1 MEDAPQGAEGNKVM
15 KGEEMFEVL
24 TDGTPTVLRK
34 QIIILETK
42 VIMRQEQME
51 ALKRNVL
58 EQMKDGVVML
68 PNYVEAKVAD
78 ADTIAL
84 PINCDNK

>member
-1 MEDAPQGAEGNKVM
+1 M

-24 TDGTPTVLRK
+24 TDGMPTVLRK

-42 VIMRQEQME
+42 IIMRREQME

-58 EQMKDGVVML
+58 EQMQDGVVLL

-78 ADTIAL
+78 SDAIAL